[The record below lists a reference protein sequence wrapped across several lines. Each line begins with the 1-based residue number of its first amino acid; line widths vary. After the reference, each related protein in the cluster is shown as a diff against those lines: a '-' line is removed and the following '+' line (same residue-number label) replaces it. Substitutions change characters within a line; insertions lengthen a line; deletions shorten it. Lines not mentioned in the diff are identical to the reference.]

1 MHVGKGSSL
10 DEAVKEEI
18 CKAGSGNSDLVRYPV
33 KTLIDNTESQ
43 EESIKLI
50 KEVFKDL
57 KIQKAASYQL
67 MTFKD
72 HLNEIGHYN
81 LTTSYEVWLRQ
92 MNNIE
97 TSGGGEVKEGLF
109 LGKF

>member
-1 MHVGKGSSL
+1 MDPGIEKIVCNASFGS
-10 DEAVKEEI
+10 
-18 CKAGSGNSDLVRYPV
+18 SDLVRYPV
-33 KTLIDNTESQ
+33 KTLIDNTGSQ
-43 EESIKLI
+43 SESIKLI

-81 LTTSYEVWLRQ
+81 LTTSYEAWLRQ

-97 TSGGGEVKEGLF
+97 TSGGGDAKEGLF
-109 LGKF
+109 LGKFGFK